1 MERSAGFVALG
12 QQTIATSIMIRLLL
26 LVIVFQQLALAQEKP
41 TAPTHVPNFK
51 LPDQHDKLRYV
62 QFPRS
67 KPTMFIVSD
76 QKGSKE
82 IEAWVRPV
90 RRRFDT
96 QIEIDGIA
104 DLTPVPKRLRGVVRR
119 AFKDELD
126 YSVMLDWEGGVSK
139 DFRYTKEKA
148 NVFVVDTTG
157 KVLFHTAGRASPEQ
171 FKKVYA
177 ILDAALKSIPQ
188 AEERRRGTP

>member
-1 MERSAGFVALG
+1 
-12 QQTIATSIMIRLLL
+12 MIRFILLAIFL
-26 LVIVFQQLALAQEKP
+26 QQVALAQEKP
-41 TAPTHVPNFK
+41 TAPTHVSSFE
-51 LPDQHDKLRYV
+51 LSDQHDKLRQV

-90 RRRFDT
+90 RQRFDT
-96 QIEIDGIA
+96 RIEIDGIA

-148 NVFVVDTTG
+148 NVFAVDGTG
-157 KVLFHTAGRASPEQ
+157 KILFHTAGRASAEQ
-171 FKKVYA
+171 LKKVYA
-177 ILDAALKSIPQ
+177 IFDAALKSLPQVEEGRPRIP
-188 AEERRRGTP
+188 